1 MLEKLNMKAIVFSR
15 HAKDQLADRG
25 ATLREVEEAIRE
37 GERTPAKRGRLA
49 FRKNFPFQRSWK
61 GIYYEGK
68 QIFPIVAEEPDRLV
82 VVTVYVF
89 YIGAKR

>member
-1 MLEKLNMKAIVFSR
+1 MSLKRVVFSH
-15 HAKDQLADRG
+15 HAKQQLTDRG
-25 ATLREVEEAIRE
+25 ATVEEVELTIRE

-49 FRKNFPFQRSWK
+49 FRKNFQFEHTWN
-61 GIYYEGK
+61 GIYYESK
-68 QIFPIVAEEPDRLV
+68 QVLPIVVEESEQLV